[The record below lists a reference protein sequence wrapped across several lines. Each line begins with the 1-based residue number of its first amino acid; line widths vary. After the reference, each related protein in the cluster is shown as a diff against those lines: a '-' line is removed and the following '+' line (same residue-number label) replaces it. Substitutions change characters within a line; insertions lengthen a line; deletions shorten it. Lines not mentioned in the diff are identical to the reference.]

1 MAETSLQNMIRT
13 LPPELRAEVR
23 DFAAFLLSRQPKK
36 RKSKMN
42 FEWQGA
48 LKDMRTRYTSTELQH
63 RISDLRLGQPF
74 DTDFDRTDLGRK
86 TPVEF

>member
-1 MAETSLQNMIRT
+1 MAETSLQNMIRA

-42 FEWQGA
+42 FEWQGV
-48 LKDMRTRYTSTELQH
+48 LKDLRTRYSSTELQH
-63 RISDLRLGQPF
+63 RISDLRMGQQ
-74 DTDFDRTDLGRK
+74 DETTS
-86 TPVEF
+86 